1 MMLNSHI
8 MMRNSF
14 AVLTLASSKITSN
27 KYSFP
32 NCFLPLPTPPPL
44 LSWYQ
49 RRTPSILKFL
59 HIN

>member
-8 MMRNSF
+8 MMRNPF

-32 NCFLPLPTPPPL
+32 NCFLLPPPPPPPGIRGEHL
-44 LSWYQ
+44 L
-49 RRTPSILKFL
+49 FL
-59 HIN
+59 SFCT